1 MFNEKFEKC
10 LITFL
15 PVRLITLKNMYA
27 ESVCCIHQL
36 SMKDTRIYC
45 QLVVHPDCQKDDE
58 GMISA
63 SIKLASIC
71 SCKIEKNIYL
81 SILFFLQEP

>member
-1 MFNEKFEKC
+1 
-10 LITFL
+10 
-15 PVRLITLKNMYA
+15 
-27 ESVCCIHQL
+27 
-36 SMKDTRIYC
+36 MKDTRIYC

-71 SCKIEKNIYL
+71 SCKIEKNIHF
-81 SILFFLQEP
+81 FFLQEP

>member
-1 MFNEKFEKC
+1 MLHAYTNF
-10 LITFL
+10 
-15 PVRLITLKNMYA
+15 P
-27 ESVCCIHQL
+27 QL

-45 QLVVHPDCQKDDE
+45 QLVHPDCQKDDE

-71 SCKIEKNIYL
+71 SCKINSTFIFRKNPQGLYIMYL
-81 SILFFLQEP
+81 LYSILTICKLGLPM

>member
-1 MFNEKFEKC
+1 
-10 LITFL
+10 
-15 PVRLITLKNMYA
+15 
-27 ESVCCIHQL
+27 
-36 SMKDTRIYC
+36 MKDTRIYC

-81 SILFFLQEP
+81 SILFFARTLMFRLYSLYSILTICKLGLPM

>member
-1 MFNEKFEKC
+1 
-10 LITFL
+10 
-15 PVRLITLKNMYA
+15 
-27 ESVCCIHQL
+27 
-36 SMKDTRIYC
+36 MKDTRIYC

-71 SCKIEKNIYL
+71 SCKIQIVMFER
-81 SILFFLQEP
+81 LQQPLANTTHFI